1 MVNVWFI
8 LWSKHGHAWWTER
21 SGARPAGG
29 GGGGGDWRYCTASF
43 SVLAILYFNFQLK
56 RYHTSIMFP
65 SSDST
70 SRQIY
75 TSGKEI

>member
-8 LWSKHGHAWWTER
+8 LWSTHGHAWWTHPAP
-21 SGARPAGG
+21 ARPA
-29 GGGGGDWRYCTASF
+29 GGGGDWRYCTASF